1 MGQWAVGKV
10 AGWAATQMAAEGDST
25 TLSARR
31 GYQVRHPLPPS
42 QLAQKGDREQS
53 ESR

>member
-10 AGWAATQMAAEGDST
+10 AGWVATQMVAEGDST
-25 TLSARR
+25 ILSVRR
-31 GYQVRHPLPPS
+31 GYQKRRPRPPS
-42 QLAQKGDREQS
+42 QPAQKGDREQS